1 VTDHLRTVFEH
12 HVWATLRLID
22 RCLVLEPAHLELST
36 PGTYGTI
43 QETLTHLVEADARYQ
58 HRLETGRPKPSR
70 EGQPPSLA
78 DLRADMA
85 RQADRW
91 RDLLG
96 RLEEFDPTVPAEPNE
111 DPPYPEVPHAV
122 GLLLTQAIHHGEEHR
137 VHVNSIL
144 GAHGLEVPE
153 LSGWEYF
160 RQLVVG
166 GDRAQV

>member
-1 VTDHLRTVFEH
+1 MTDHLRTVFEH

-22 RCLVLEPAHLELST
+22 RCLELEPTHLALST
-36 PGTYGTI
+36 PGTFGTI

-58 HRLETGRPKPSR
+58 HRLETGQPKPPR
-70 EGQPPSLA
+70 EGQLPSVVA
-78 DLRADMA
+78 LRADMA

-96 RLEEFDPTVPAEPNE
+96 RLNEFDPTVPAEPKQ
-111 DPPYPEVPHAV
+111 DPPYPEIRHAV

-160 RQLVVG
+160 RQLVG
-166 GDRAQV
+166 GGA